1 MSRPWLHAA
10 RSRRRAAFQKH
21 ERTRAEDNVLKSRM
35 PLYTPALLLLCLHL
49 TGCDLVKGIFKAGVW
64 VGVLGVFAVIALIFY
79 GLSKVLRH

>member
-1 MSRPWLHAA
+1 
-10 RSRRRAAFQKH
+10 
-21 ERTRAEDNVLKSRM
+21 VLKSRI
-35 PLYTPALLLLCLHL
+35 PLYAPAILLLCLSL